1 MRHTLWIGL
10 LTSTAAFSAEP
21 RVATAETVSTVQT
34 DAYAFVLS
42 TCEGVRAEVKDT
54 RPMSERSATI
64 VVDLQSQAPTPCTW
78 HTLALKGWTVGTYTS
93 NRKNPDNDGFT
104 LAPGESVRLHI
115 NLSDPA
121 APREGVRLEIAPGR
135 GTVLLI
141 GVVPPPPTITT
152 PVTTP
157 P

>member
-1 MRHTLWIGL
+1 MRHTLWFGL
-10 LTSTAAFSAEP
+10 LTSTSAFSAEP

-34 DAYAFVLS
+34 DAYAFVLP
-42 TCEGVRAEVKDT
+42 TCEGVRAEVKDS
-54 RPMSERSATI
+54 RPMSERSSTI

-93 NRKNPDNDGFT
+93 NRKNADNDGFT

-115 NLSDPA
+115 NLADPTA
-121 APREGVRLEIAPGR
+121 TREGVRLEIAPGR

-141 GVVPPPPTITT
+141 GVFPPPPTT
-152 PVTTP
+152 PAP
-157 P
+157 PP